1 MKGEN
6 KYYRRSKIPEWKFR
20 LLVLYFARDLSA
32 TDTARLTGLTRK
44 SVTTIFLKIR
54 QRIAQECKRS
64 SPLLE
69 GKVELTDEHSC
80 TRCVCGKRACGIN
93 HGKPVFSLLELD
105 HRVYTSIIPDCKKAP
120 LRAIIRGR
128 HVDDYVMRNNGWHG
142 YDGLVDV
149 EFERAFHVEKEFSA
163 DGSYSYDEVDGFWNF
178 TRTRLEKFNGVSNR
192 TFPLHLKECEW
203 RFNHRDSNLYAEL
216 LSLLRHHPI

>member
-44 SVTTIFLKIR
+44 SVTIIYLKIR

-64 SPLLE
+64 SPVLA
-69 GKVELTDEHSC
+69 GKVQLTDEHSC
-80 TRCVCGKRACGIN
+80 TRCICGKRACGIN

-105 HRVYTSIIPDCKKAP
+105 RQIYTSIIPDCKKAP

-128 HVDDYVMRNNGWHG
+128 HVDDSILRNNGWHG

-149 EFERAFHVEKEFSA
+149 EFEKAFRVENDFPE
-163 DGSYSYDEVDGFWNF
+163 DELYSINDVDSFWSF
-178 TRTRLEKFNGVSNR
+178 ARTRLEKFNGISNR

-203 RFNHRDSNLYAEL
+203 RFNHKNSNLYTEL
-216 LSLLRHHPI
+216 LTLLRHHPI